1 MTKYTP
7 EFKLKVVTEYLTD
20 NLGATYLQ
28 KKYDIPR
35 RTVIYDWV
43 QEYQATGTVGNQ
55 KYLYYTPEFK
65 KRVVKYAENHSSVET
80 AARYKVFPRTTVS
93 RWVSQYRKYGYDGL
107 ISKKRGKQP
116 MGRKRIHPLT
126 PEQEELAKLREKN
139 RQLEMEV
146 AVLKKLDALIQAR
159 DGKKR

>member
-7 EFKLKVVTEYLTD
+7 EFKLKVVTEYLND

-28 KKYDIPR
+28 KKYDLPR
-35 RTVIYDWV
+35 RRSIYDWV
-43 QEYQATGTVGNQ
+43 QEYQATGTVGSQ
-55 KYLYYTPEFK
+55 QYKCYTPEFK
-65 KRVVKYAENHSSVET
+65 ASVIKYAEQHSLSET
-80 AARYKVFPRTTVS
+80 AVEYKIFPMTTII

-126 PEQEELAKLREKN
+126 PEQEEIAKLREKN

-159 DGKKR
+159 DEKKR